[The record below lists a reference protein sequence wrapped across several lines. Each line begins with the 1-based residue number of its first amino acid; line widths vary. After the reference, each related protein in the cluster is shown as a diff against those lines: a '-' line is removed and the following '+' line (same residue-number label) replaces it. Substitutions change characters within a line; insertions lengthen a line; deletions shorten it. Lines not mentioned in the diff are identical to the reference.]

1 MRNNQPVFNQEKLV
15 EGDQYLISTT
25 NLRGVITDA
34 NQAFCKIAGFSKDEL
49 IGQAHNLVRHPD
61 MPQEAFSGLWQHLA
75 KKEAWMGLV
84 KNRCKDGSYYWVDAF
99 VTPVA
104 NDGGE
109 IFEYQSVRTKADV
122 REKARA
128 DYLYR
133 RLSAKQSAFSLPRFG
148 LTAKFS
154 LLASVVTGS
163 LLLPLTLS
171 SHDNSLAQWIVHL
184 AFMALSLLLMLATY
198 RPLMRVV
205 QQSRSIFDDPVAQY
219 IYTGTRSDEGAIE
232 LAQMMLRKQL
242 RASLARMRDGNHAVS
257 SVATQAAASHAQ
269 TCNHLND
276 QVLHLDQVSVAMEQ
290 MVASVQEVS
299 GQTSHASE
307 TVENIRGLLNDGG
320 REISS
325 ISTAMNDVTEQ
336 MQALGVQMNQ
346 LHNDSAQMDSVLDM
360 IGVIAEQT
368 NLLALNAAIE
378 AARAGEH
385 GRGFAVVAEEVRA
398 LSQKTQ
404 QSTQSIQQIVEV
416 FRSTLAQT
424 QSALSRCEQLTENMG
439 QSLTSTVS
447 AFDSINS
454 NSDQVS
460 DVTKGVAVALEQQFI
475 ASEDINGSLLG
486 VRDAAEELNSLSRG
500 AKDHVEGFVQQIRQQ
515 QSLAEH
521 FLSY

>member
-1 MRNNQPVFNQEKLV
+1 MRNNQPVIDRESIV
-15 EGDQYLISTT
+15 ENDQYLISTT

-34 NQAFCKIAGFSKDEL
+34 NQEFCKVAGFAKDEL

-75 KKEAWMGLV
+75 KKDAWMGLV

-104 NDGGE
+104 NDDGE
-109 IFEYQSVRTKADV
+109 IFEYQSVRTKPDI

-128 DYLYR
+128 DHLYR
-133 RLSAKQSAFSLPRFG
+133 RLREKQSAFTFPVFG
-148 LTAKFS
+148 LAAKFS
-154 LLASVVTGS
+154 LLASLLAGS
-163 LLLPLTLS
+163 LLLPLILSPHGNTL
-171 SHDNSLAQWIVHL
+171 LQWFIHL
-184 AFMALSLLLMLATY
+184 VLVVLSLVLILATY
-198 RPLMRVV
+198 RPLKRVV

-242 RASLARMRDGNHAVS
+242 RASLARMRDGNHEVS
-257 SVATQAAASHAQ
+257 HVATKAAASHAQ

-276 QVLHLDQVSVAMEQ
+276 QVLHLDQVAVAMEQ
-290 MVASVQEVS
+290 MVTSVQEVS
-299 GQTSHASE
+299 GQTSHASD
-307 TVENIRGLLNDGG
+307 TVENIRDLLTDGG

-325 ISTAMNDVTEQ
+325 ISTAMNDVAEQ

-404 QSTQSIQQIVEV
+404 QSTQSIQRIVEV

-424 QSALSRCEQLTENMG
+424 QSALIRCEELTENMG
-439 QSLTSTVS
+439 RSLTSTVT
-447 AFDSINS
+447 AFDSIYS

-486 VRDAAEELNSLSRG
+486 VRDAAEELNNLSQG
-500 AKDHVEGFVQQIRQQ
+500 AKSHVEGFVQQIRQQ

>member
-1 MRNNQPVFNQEKLV
+1 MRNNQPVFNQENLV
-15 EGDQYLISTT
+15 QNDDYLISTT

-34 NQAFCKIAGFSKDEL
+34 NQAFCEIAGFTKDEL

-61 MPQEAFSGLWQHLA
+61 MPQEAFSGLWKHLA
-75 KKEAWMGLV
+75 RKDAWMGLV
-84 KNRCKDGSYYWVDAF
+84 KNRCKDGRYYWVDAF

-104 NDGGE
+104 NNAGE
-109 IFEYQSVRTKADV
+109 IFEYQSVRTRADIK
-122 REKARA
+122 EKARA
-128 DYLYR
+128 DHVYR
-133 RLSAKQSAFSLPRFG
+133 RLSEEKSPFVLPRFG

-154 LLASVVTGS
+154 LLASVVTSS
-163 LLLPLTLS
+163 LLLPLILS
-171 SHDNSLAQWIVHL
+171 SYDDSLSQWFVHL
-184 AFMALSLLLMLATY
+184 AFVAMSLLLMLATY
-198 RPLMRVV
+198 LPLIRVV
-205 QQSRSIFDDPVAQY
+205 QQSRSIFDDSVAQY
-219 IYTGTRSDEGAIE
+219 IYTGNRSDEGAIE
-232 LAQMMLRKQL
+232 LAQIMLRKQL
-242 RASLARMRDGNHAVS
+242 RASLARMRDGNHEVS
-257 SVATQAAASHAQ
+257 HVATQAATSHAQ

-307 TVENIRGLLNDGG
+307 TVENIRCLLNDGS
-320 REISS
+320 REINS

-336 MQALGVQMNQ
+336 MQALGAQMNQ

-424 QSALSRCEQLTENMG
+424 QSALSCCEELTENMG
-439 QSLTSTVS
+439 LSLTCTVNT
-447 AFDSINS
+447 FESINS

-486 VRDAAEELNSLSRG
+486 VRDAAEELNNLSRG

-515 QSLAEH
+515 QSLAEY